1 MSDGSGFRLP
11 RNVVPSRY
19 DITIETDLD
28 GSRFRGEEDVAVT
41 VHEATSTIV
50 LNAKELEI
58 SDVRVSSADG
68 AAVDVTGVEV
78 DGEAERVT
86 IALAEPL
93 RPGSAVVHLA
103 FAAPLNQRLVGYYRS
118 TYTDEQG
125 VERTIATS
133 HFEATDARRAFPCW
147 DEPDLKA
154 VYGMTLVVKDGI
166 TALSNGPEVGRERLD
181 DGRVR
186 VRYADTMTM
195 STYLVAFVVGPLAL
209 TDVVDVDGV
218 PTRIACRPGT
228 EHLTPYALEASAFSL
243 RFFSDYY
250 AIDYPD
256 AKVDHVAL
264 PDFAQGA
271 MENLGCITYRETLL
285 LIDPERAT
293 QEELVDVVE
302 TVAHELAHM
311 WFGDLVTMRWWNGIW
326 LNEAFATFMSYLTV
340 DAFRPDWKT
349 WETFA
354 RIRANAL
361 EIDSLSTTRA
371 IEFPVRSP
379 DEASGM
385 FDTLTY
391 TKGGAVL
398 RMLEQWLGHDRFRD
412 GIRRY
417 LRTHAYGNTE
427 THDLWDALE
436 AETGEPVR
444 RVADAWI
451 FQPGYP
457 AITASLD
464 GDVIRL
470 TQHRMLPSDRSDATT
485 WPVPLLVKQTLLDRP
500 GDGGDRT
507 DPVLVEADGLT
518 LPLAAPDAVVVA
530 NARGASFVRVFYDDD
545 LRARLVVALDRLS
558 PAERQ
563 DLVDDAWA
571 AVTAGDADVT
581 SFLDLADGFRDE
593 DELPV
598 WQAILHGLSW
608 CDRFVDGDERE
619 RFRDHVRDL
628 VRPAFDR
635 LGWEAADGESDLTKA
650 LRGQLVTALGILGND
665 PETQAMAREL
675 EGEARAGRPVDAQL
689 AASAVEIVAA
699 SGTAEDYER
708 FREEVRSAST
718 PQQEQRYLFALPR
731 FRGADVFRRTLADA
745 LTDIRPQD
753 GPFVLARSVAQ
764 REHGAEAWAFIR
776 EHWDELQARFSPPNV
791 IVLAA
796 GTRFLT
802 EPETVEDVQSFF
814 ADHDIPQSRLVLQQ
828 TLERQRI
835 AAALHRR
842 AAPLL
847 AARFAGDS
855 R

>member
-11 RNVVPSRY
+11 RDCVPSRY

-28 GSRFRGEEDVAVT
+28 GSRFHGEEDVAVT
-41 VHEATSTIV
+41 VREPTSTIV

-58 SDVRVSSADG
+58 SDVRVSTPDG
-68 AAVDVTGVEV
+68 PAIELAGFDL
-78 DGEAERVT
+78 DDEAERLK
-86 IALAEPL
+86 ISLAEPL
-93 RPGSAVVHLA
+93 APGEHVVHLG
-103 FAAPLNQRLVGYYRS
+103 FAAPLNDRLVGYYRS
-118 TYTDEQG
+118 TFTDDDG

-154 VYGMTLVVKDGI
+154 VYGMTLVVADGI
-166 TALSNGPEVGRERLD
+166 TALSNGPEISRERLD

-186 VRYADTMTM
+186 VRFADTMTM
-195 STYLVAFVVGPLAL
+195 STYLVAFVVGPLEL
-209 TDVVDVDGV
+209 TEPLDVDGV
-218 PTRIACRPGT
+218 PTRIASRPGQG
-228 EHLTPYALEASAFSL
+228 HLTGYALEAGAFSL

-250 AIDYPD
+250 GIPYPD

-340 DAFRPDWKT
+340 DAFRPGWKI

-371 IEFPVRSP
+371 IEFPVHSP
-379 DEASGM
+379 DDASGM

-398 RMLEQWLGHDRFRD
+398 RMFEQWLGPERFRD

-444 RVADAWI
+444 RIADAWI

-457 AITASLD
+457 AITASLE
-464 GDVIRL
+464 GDAIHL
-470 TQHRMLPSDRSDATT
+470 TQRRMLPSDPADPTT
-485 WPVPLLVKQTLLDRP
+485 WPVPLLVRQVW
-500 GDGGDRT
+500 DGGERT
-507 DPVLVEADGLT
+507 DALLVEADGLT
-518 LPLAAPDAVVVA
+518 LPLAAPEAVVVA
-530 NARGASFVRVFYDDD
+530 NAGGASFVRVFYDDD
-545 LRARLVVALDRLS
+545 LRARLVGALDRLA

-563 DLVDDAWA
+563 GLVDDAWA
-571 AVTAGDADVT
+571 AITAGDADVT
-581 SFLDLADGFRDE
+581 SFLDLAEGFRDE

-608 CDRFVDGDERE
+608 CDRFVEGDARE
-619 RFRDHVRDL
+619 RFRDLVRDL

-635 LGWEAADGESDLTKA
+635 LGWEPGEEESDLTKA

-675 EGEARAGRPVDAQL
+675 EGEARAGQPVDAQL

-708 FREEVRSAST
+708 FREEVRRATT

-731 FRGADVFRRTLADA
+731 FREPEVFRRTLRDT
-745 LTDIRPQD
+745 LTEIRPQD
-753 GPFVLARSVAQ
+753 GPFLLARSVVQ

-776 EHWDELQARFSPPNV
+776 DRWEELLARFSPPNV
-791 IVLAA
+791 IALAA

-802 EPETVEDVQSFF
+802 EPAVVDDVQAFF
-814 ADHDIPQSRLVLQQ
+814 AEHDIPQNHLVLQQ
-828 TLERQRI
+828 ILERQRI

-847 AARFAGDS
+847 TARFAG
-855 R
+855 

>member
-1 MSDGSGFRLP
+1 VSDESTFRLP

-19 DITIETDLD
+19 DISIETDLD
-28 GSRFRGEEDVAVT
+28 ASRFRGEEDVT
-41 VHEATSTIV
+41 VRVVEATPTIV
-50 LNAKELEI
+50 LNAKELEL
-58 SDVRVSSADG
+58 SDVRVSSIDG
-68 AAVDVTGVEV
+68 GAVEVTAVDVDDER
-78 DGEAERVT
+78 ERVT
-86 IALAEPL
+86 VSLAEPVT
-93 RPGSAVVHLA
+93 PGEWVVHLA
-103 FAAPLNQRLVGYYRS
+103 FAAPLNERLVGYYRS
-118 TYTDEQG
+118 TFEDGDG
-125 VERTIATS
+125 VERAIATS

-154 VYGMTLVVKDGI
+154 VYGMTLIVPEGI
-166 TALSNGPEVGRERLD
+166 AALSNGPEVRRETLP

-186 VRYADTMTM
+186 IRFADTMTM

-209 TDVVDVDGV
+209 TDAVDVDGV
-218 PTRIACRPGT
+218 PTRVASRPGK
-228 EHLTPYALEASAFSL
+228 EHLAGFALEAGGFSL

-250 AIDYPD
+250 GIPYPD

-285 LIDPERAT
+285 LIDPETAT

-326 LNEAFATFMSYLTV
+326 LNEAFATFMSYVTV
-340 DAFRPDWKT
+340 DAFRPDWKI

-361 EIDSLSTTRA
+361 DIDSLSSTRP
-371 IEFPVRSP
+371 IEFPVHSP
-379 DEASGM
+379 DDASGM

-398 RMLEQWLGHDRFRD
+398 RMLEQWLGAERFRD

-436 AETGEPVR
+436 AETREPVR
-444 RVADAWI
+444 RIADAWI

-457 AITASLD
+457 AITASLA
-464 GDVIRL
+464 GDEVRL
-470 TQHRMLPSDRSDATT
+470 TQRKMLPSDPTDATT
-485 WPVPLLVKQTLLDRP
+485 WPVPLLVRQVW
-500 GDGGDRT
+500 DGGEKT
-507 DPVLVEADGLT
+507 EALLVEADGLT
-518 LPLAAPDAVVVA
+518 IPLADPGATVVA
-530 NARGASFVRVFYDDD
+530 NAGGASFVRVFYDDA
-545 LRARLVVALDRLS
+545 LRSRLVDALDRLAA
-558 PAERQ
+558 AERQ

-571 AVTAGDADVT
+571 AVTAGDADVD
-581 SFLDLADGFRDE
+581 SFLDLVGGFRDE

-608 CDRFVDGDERE
+608 CDRFVEGQARE
-619 RFRDHVRDL
+619 RFRDFVRDL

-635 LGWEAADGESDLTKA
+635 LGWELADGEPDLTKA
-650 LRGQLVTALGILGND
+650 LRGQLVAALGILGND

-689 AASAVEIVAA
+689 AATAVDVVAA
-699 SGTAEDYER
+699 SGTPEDYEAYR
-708 FREEVRSAST
+708 RQVRAATT

-731 FRGADVFRRTLADA
+731 FKDAEVFRRTLDET
-745 LTDIRPQD
+745 LTEFRPQD
-753 GPFVLARSVAQ
+753 GPFLLARMVTQ
-764 REHGAEAWAFIR
+764 REHGADAWRFIR
-776 EHWDELQARFSPPNV
+776 DHWDELVERFSPPNV
-791 IVLAA
+791 IVLAS

-802 EPETVEDVQSFF
+802 DRDVVADVQGFF
-814 ADHDIPQSRLVLQQ
+814 GERDIPQSKLVLQQ
-828 TLERQRI
+828 ILERQRI
-835 AAALHRR
+835 AAALHERS
-842 AAPLL
+842 APLL
-847 AARFAGDS
+847 RARFAG
-855 R
+855 